1 VNDVLRDL
9 SSEFYPYA
17 QQRLGFNKPANIE
30 YLDDP
35 QNAQDP
41 LGKTAYY
48 DPTSF
53 TVSLYT
59 SGRHPKDILRSLSH
73 ELVHHA
79 QNCRGE
85 FEGGLVASEGYA
97 QEDDHL
103 RSMEKEAYEQGN
115 LVFRDWEDK
124 RKSNKDEGAIMEHF
138 DIRRVKLNKQLMDKF
153 GYKVPEEPK
162 PEDSETTKTKEKKK

>member
-1 VNDVLRDL
+1 MNDVLKSL
-9 SSEFYPYA
+9 SDEFYPYA
-17 QQRLGFNKPANIE
+17 QKRMGFNKPANIE

-73 ELVHHA
+73 ELVHHT

-85 FEGGLVASEGYA
+85 FDDGFVASEGYA
-97 QEDDHL
+97 QEDEHL

-115 LVFRDWEDK
+115 LVFRDWEDE
-124 RKSNKDEGAIMEHF
+124 RKGKSDTGEIMEHF
-138 DIRRVKLNKQLMDKF
+138 DKRRIKLNKQLMDKF
-153 GYKVPEEPK
+153 GYTQPPEEEEPPK
-162 PEDSETTKTKEKKK
+162 VDKKKENEK